1 MTTRK
6 SVLEAVRAL
15 VPFIQAKGPETEA
28 ARTLPADVL
37 AQLRT
42 AGVFRMSVP
51 RELGGEE
58 VDLLTA
64 MEVLETISRADGS
77 IGWTAMLASEAPH
90 LFALLET
97 SVFRDIYG
105 KGPDVVLAGAFSA
118 QGEARIVPGGYRIT
132 GRWSFATGS
141 QHCHWMMANC
151 VLLQDGKPMPGPIP
165 GLPASRAMLFPAQ
178 QGRVLDNW
186 HVLGLRGTGSH
197 DFTAEDLFVPQ
208 EYTLDIFT
216 GAPKWPGPLYVT
228 PVPQFALHMGA
239 VAVGIAQGAIDDL
252 VAYARAGKKRLYA
265 SSTMAESQLFR
276 HKLGRA
282 EATLRA
288 VRAMVRTEAELLW
301 TTATKAPEAAP
312 ALMPRIMSTLTWVAE
327 TAAQVVDT
335 CYMAMG
341 GNAAR
346 DSAPMQRRFRDIH
359 TFAQHG
365 AAADSWYV
373 ESGGVLLGKPD
384 GGA

>member
-1 MTTRK
+1 MTTRMP
-6 SVLEAVRAL
+6 VLEAVREL
-15 VPFIQAKGPETEA
+15 VPFIQAKGPEAEA
-28 ARTLPADVL
+28 ARTLPKDVVER
-37 AQLRT
+37 LRA

-51 RELGGEE
+51 RAFGGEE

-64 MEVLETISRADGS
+64 LEVLETLSRADGS
-77 IGWTAMLASEAPH
+77 VGWTVMLGSEAPH
-90 LFALLET
+90 LFSLLPAH
-97 SVFRDIYG
+97 VFQEVYKD
-105 KGPDVVLAGAFSA
+105 GPDVILAGAFAA

-141 QHCHWMMANC
+141 QHCHWLMANC
-151 VLLQDGKPMPGPIP
+151 VLLQDGQPLPGPMPGM
-165 GLPASRAMLFPAQ
+165 PATRAMLFRAEK
-178 QGRVLDNW
+178 GRVLDTW
-186 HVLGLRGTGSH
+186 HVLGLRGTGSN

-208 EYTLDIFT
+208 EHTLDIFT
-216 GAPKWPGPLYVT
+216 GVPNHPGPLYVT

-239 VAVGIAQGAIDDL
+239 VAVGIAQGAVDDL
-252 VAYARAGKKRLYA
+252 IAHAKTGKKRLYA
-265 SSTMAESQLFR
+265 SSSLVDSPLFR

-288 VRAMVRTEAELLW
+288 VRAVVRSEAELLW
-301 TTATKAPEAAP
+301 TTASQTPEAAP

-327 TAAQVVDT
+327 TSAEVVDA

-346 DSAPMQRRFRDIH
+346 DGVSLQRRFRDIH

-373 ESGGVLLGKPD
+373 ESGGALLGRAP
-384 GGA
+384 GT